1 MGSHEDPGAPFY
13 LHDMWG
19 SEKLKAPGATR
30 CPKSAKILFM
40 RVVDLLPCDDHD
52 PHCVD
57 SWLLDLISG
66 PVGRLALV
74 HLAFGSSGWEPPRTV
89 TH

>member
-1 MGSHEDPGAPFY
+1 MT
-13 LHDMWG
+13 MI
-19 SEKLKAPGATR
+19 R
-30 CPKSAKILFM
+30 I
-40 RVVDLLPCDDHD
+40 R
-52 PHCVD
+52 VD
-57 SWLLDLISG
+57 SSLLDLISG